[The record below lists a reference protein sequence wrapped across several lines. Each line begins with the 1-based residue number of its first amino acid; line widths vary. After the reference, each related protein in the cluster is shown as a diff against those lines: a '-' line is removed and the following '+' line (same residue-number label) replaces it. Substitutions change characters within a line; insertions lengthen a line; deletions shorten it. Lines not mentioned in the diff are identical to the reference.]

1 MGLRDLFRKHKK
13 EHDILPSPTM
23 NAITTKQHSSQ
34 QVKHDKDGLGNVTKD
49 VAVPS
54 NISEKYRQFPFPTR
68 RNAVTDE
75 YEVSKESL
83 GVGINGKVLTCWQ
96 RETRRKCALKILKDS
111 DKARREVILHKKACD
126 GCDYI
131 VKVLDVYENMYASNR
146 CLLIIM
152 ECMEGGELFN
162 RIRQR
167 QDKPYT
173 EREAANVISMIA
185 KAVAHLHHMDMA
197 HRDLKPEN
205 LLFTNTTDEA
215 VLKLTDFGF
224 AKEGNNEQRP
234 LNTPCYTPY
243 YVAPEIL
250 SNDKYD
256 KACDIWSMG
265 VIMYILLCG
274 YPPFF
279 STHGGAISAGMKTK
293 IKAGEYQFPKA
304 EWKNVS
310 QEAKSIIQKML
321 TVDPANRV
329 TIDWILR
336 CSWLTGTVPETPIDI
351 RPMLDAENYEQMRV
365 EIAAANHAQRR
376 ADADDD
382 ENINHLGPETSRIA
396 KLRAAKRQRQPAT
409 EGNTSPLSKINEQE

>member
-1 MGLRDLFRKHKK
+1 MADKK
-13 EHDILPSPTM
+13 T
-23 NAITTKQHSSQ
+23 SSS
-34 QVKHDKDGLGNVTKD
+34 KK
-49 VAVPS
+49 PS
-54 NISEKYRQFPFPTR
+54 NISEKYRQFPFSTH
-68 RNAVTDE
+68 RNAVTDQ

-83 GVGINGKVLTCWQ
+83 GVGINGKVLTCYH

-111 DKARREVILHKKACD
+111 DKARREVILHRKACE

-162 RIRQR
+162 RIRER

-173 EREAANVISMIA
+173 EREAAHIILMIA
-185 KAVAHLHHMDMA
+185 KAVIHLHHMDMA
-197 HRDLKPEN
+197 HHTSDAAL
-205 LLFTNTTDEA
+205 
-215 VLKLTDFGF
+215 LKLTDFGF

-293 IKAGEYQFPKA
+293 IKAGEYQFPKS

-321 TVDPANRV
+321 TVDPATRV

-336 CSWLTGTVPETPIDI
+336 CPWFTGTVPETPIDI

-382 ENINHLGPETSRIA
+382 ENINQLAPEKSRIA
-396 KLRAAKRQRQPAT
+396 KLRAAKRHRQGAN
-409 EGNTSPLSKINEQE
+409 ENVSAPLSQIDE